1 MIPTLSCSCCHTGI
15 AHGPVVAGVIGA
27 AKPQYD
33 IWGMTVNLA
42 SRMDSTGIRGRIQ
55 VPEPT
60 KKLLSDWG
68 FVLDLRGEIF
78 IKGVSERQGRLR
90 TYFINNSRAYLTTN
104 VPMKEGRTIRRSV
117 GRNTLA
123 SVVFS
128 LLRAIQ
134 KEKQSGTAG
143 RFSLSTNS
151 MQC

>member
-1 MIPTLSCSCCHTGI
+1 M
-15 AHGPVVAGVIGA
+15 IGA

-42 SRMDSTGIRGRIQ
+42 SRMDSTGINGRIQ
-55 VPEPT
+55 VPEQT
-60 KKLLSDWG
+60 KKILSDWG
-68 FVLDLRGEIF
+68 FVLELRGEIF

-90 TYFINNSRAYLTTN
+90 TYFINNSRVYRTVN
-104 VPMKEGRTIRRSV
+104 VSTKGGKTARRDV

-143 RFSLSTNS
+143 RFSLSTNNL
-151 MQC
+151 QC

>member
-1 MIPTLSCSCCHTGI
+1 M
-15 AHGPVVAGVIGA
+15 IGA

-42 SRMDSTGIRGRIQ
+42 SRMDSAGISGRIQ

-60 KKLLSDWG
+60 KKILSEWG
-68 FVLDLRGEIF
+68 FVLELRGEIF

-90 TYFINNSRAYLTTN
+90 TYFINNSRAHRTVN
-104 VPMKEGRTIRRSV
+104 VSNKGTKTARCDV

-143 RFSLSTNS
+143 RFSLSTNN

>member
-1 MIPTLSCSCCHTGI
+1 
-15 AHGPVVAGVIGA
+15 
-27 AKPQYD
+27 
-33 IWGMTVNLA
+33 MTVNLA

-104 VPMKEGRTIRRSV
+104 VSMKEGRTIRRSV